1 VTARSK
7 VVQDAAPVQANHF
20 PTAMG
25 GMSRLAY
32 AKLASAGVP
41 AEPLLN
47 RAGIT
52 LDQIRNPTL
61 RIKAEDQIKFLNL
74 ASRALKDEF
83 LGLDLAQHVE
93 LRQLGLIY
101 YIASSSENLKDAFER
116 AARYTALANEGVV
129 QEFITGEHH
138 GMSIRYEGVSRH
150 LDRHQIE
157 FWMAAIVRVCR
168 KLSGRR
174 IVPRSVRF
182 VHVRKGSYAR
192 FHGLFGDDV
201 KFGARSDEVTFTPN
215 LEQIPIIGADPFL
228 NQLLIEYCDEALA
241 NRPGRISSFQ
251 SSVENAIVPL
261 LPHGQAGVS
270 EIASRLGVSTRTLTR
285 RLSFEGLSFSKLL
298 EDLKIHLAKRYLAD
312 KELSIS
318 QVAWLLGYQES
329 GAFSR
334 AFKRW
339 TGKSPREARSV

>member
-1 VTARSK
+1 MH
-7 VVQDAAPVQANHF
+7 DAAAGRANHF

-25 GMSRLAY
+25 SMSRLAY
-32 AKLASAGVP
+32 AKLVSAGVS
-41 AEPLLN
+41 AEPLLT
-47 RAGIT
+47 RSGIT
-52 LDQIRNPTL
+52 LEQIRNPTL
-61 RIKAEDQIKFLNL
+61 RIKADDQITFLNL

-83 LGLDLAQHVE
+83 LGLDLALHVDV
-93 LRQLGLIY
+93 RQLGLIF

-129 QEFITGEHH
+129 QEFLTGDHH
-138 GMSIRYEGVSRH
+138 GMSLRYVGVSRH

-174 IVPRSVRF
+174 LVPRSVRF
-182 VHVRKGSYAR
+182 VHVRRGSHAR

-201 KFGARSDEVTFTPN
+201 QFGAKADEVVFAPN
-215 LEQIPIIGADPFL
+215 LEEIPIIGADPHL
-228 NQLLIEYCDEALA
+228 NQLLLGYCDEALA
-241 NRPGRISSFQ
+241 SRPGRISSFQ

-261 LPHGQAGVS
+261 LPHGQAGVG
-270 EIASRLGVSTRTLTR
+270 EIANRLGVSTRTLTR
-285 RLSFEGLSFSKLL
+285 RLSCEGLSFSKLL

-339 TGKSPREARSV
+339 TGETPRDARSA

>member
-1 VTARSK
+1 MGATA
-7 VVQDAAPVQANHF
+7 
-20 PTAMG
+20 
-25 GMSRLAY
+25 RLAY
-32 AKLASAGVP
+32 AKLVSAGVP

-52 LDQIRNPTL
+52 VDEIRDRTARVN
-61 RIKAEDQIKFLNL
+61 AEAQIKFLNL

-83 LGLDLAQHVE
+83 LGLDLALHVDV
-93 LRQLGLIY
+93 RTLGLLY
-101 YIASSSENLKDAFER
+101 YVASSSENLKEAFER

-129 QEFITGEHH
+129 QEFISGKHH
-138 GMSIRYEGVSRH
+138 GMSLRYVGVSRH

-168 KLSGRR
+168 KLSGHR

-182 VHVRKGSYAR
+182 IHVRRGSCDR

-201 KFGARSDEVTFTPN
+201 KFGAGVDEITFAPN
-215 LEQIPIIGADPFL
+215 LDQIPVTGADQFL
-228 NQLLIEYCDEALA
+228 NTLLVGYCDEALA
-241 NRPGRISSFQ
+241 GRPGKVSSFQ

-261 LPHGQAGVS
+261 LPHGHAEVD
-270 EIASRLGVSTRTLTR
+270 EVARRLGVSRRTLAR

-298 EDLKIHLAKRYLAD
+298 EDLKLHLAKCYLAD
-312 KELSIS
+312 RDLSIS
-318 QVAWLLGYQES
+318 QIAWLLGYQEI

-339 TGKSPREARSV
+339 TGMTPRDARSM